1 MLLLLF
7 IYKDIFSI
15 VYSNNVSSG
24 KKIANYIWMAIKLRL
39 MIHELLIMIH
49 FMRKLL
55 FFRIDMFCGSLNQ
68 FFKDLL
74 ILGIHMF

>member
-24 KKIANYIWMAIKLRL
+24 KKIANYIWMAIELRL
-39 MIHELLIMIH
+39 MIHELFQIIDW
-49 FMRKLL
+49 L
-55 FFRIDMFCGSLNQ
+55 FL
-68 FFKDLL
+68 
-74 ILGIHMF
+74 